1 MEIVAVS
8 GKLRTKLGKKGSAQV
23 RREGAI
29 PCVMYDAKNVIHFS
43 ATINEVKH
51 LIYTPKFK
59 LAEVTVDGKTYKCI
73 LKDYQM
79 HPVTDEV
86 IHIDFLHLLENQSVK
101 IQVPV
106 EFVGSSPGVKVGGKL
121 QQMLRRV
128 SLKTTPKHLVDKVTL
143 DISNLELGQSV
154 RIRDLNKMEGIEV
167 MNNPGVPVAIVE
179 IPRALRS
186 GGLAEGEEEGEE
198 GEEGEAAEE

>member
-1 MEIVAVS
+1 MEKVAVS
-8 GKLRTKLGKKGSAQV
+8 GTLRTELGKKGSAQV
-23 RREGAI
+23 RREGKI

-43 ATINEVKH
+43 TTINDVKH

-59 LAEVTVDGKTYKCI
+59 LAEIEIDGKTYECI
-73 LKDYQM
+73 IKDYQM

-86 IHIDFLHLLENQSVK
+86 IHIDFLHLLEGQSVK

-128 SLKTTPKHLVDKVTL
+128 SLKTTPKHIVDKVTL
-143 DISNLELGQSV
+143 AISNLELGHSV
-154 RIRDLNKMEGIEV
+154 RIRDLQEMEGVEV
-167 MNNPGVPVAIVE
+167 MNNPGVPVALVE

-186 GGLAEGEEEGEE
+186 AQA
-198 GEEGEAAEE
+198 AAETGGEQEL